1 MSNRIRTILSLLI
14 LVASAGTSVFA
25 GFPGTDVFL
34 PMVGRQAGVGASN
47 WYTTVWIH
55 NPGTVAATATVYLLE
70 RGTSNP
76 SPPSVEIL
84 VAPGDTEMLE
94 NVVDTYFHRQIFGAM
109 RVACPAQKLVVTS
122 RVYSQAV
129 GMAEKDSM
137 GQDFAG
143 VPASFAIGLGEKTQI
158 LGVYQTIPAT
168 SSEFRYNFGFVET
181 TGNTVTV
188 RVRAFDDNNA
198 EQGSKDFQVLRFSQR
213 QVAFK
218 DHFPTV
224 STECSRLEVEVIS
237 GAGKV
242 IAYGSGIAN
251 ASNDPTT
258 FEMAYPSRVL
268 AESAAPGITG
278 VTAGNGL
285 TGGGTSGTVTL
296 DIGAGAG
303 IAVTGDQV
311 SVAAGGVT
319 NGMLADGAV
328 GSSKIIYGAV
338 SNGHLAGGAV
348 TTDKIAD
355 GNVIAADLANGA
367 VTPAKLDTTGAASGQ
382 VLKVG
387 SPAHWADDGLTL
399 PFQGTGNT
407 TTAVFSVA
415 NTDATTTSVGI
426 LGAGRY
432 GVQGNG
438 GLAGVVGTV
447 DSPNAGFFPAA
458 VAGSAGTKIGV
469 NGTSISSEG
478 VFGKSTSGVG
488 VRGESTSSDGVL
500 GRASAAGM
508 AGVRGSNPDAA
519 GWAGYFQG
527 RVGITGALDC
537 TGCVVENDIA
547 GGAVSQTK
555 LGAAGAAAG
564 RVLGT
569 DGSGLQWVVPPQGTV
584 TGVTAGTGLTGGGTS
599 GSVTVGIANGG
610 VGTLQLA
617 DDAVTTQK
625 IPNGAVESDDLALGA
640 VKKASLSAPGGAPG
654 QVLGTDGTGLQWKD
668 ESLTLP
674 FAATQ
679 ASASTL
685 FSVANISSGYAI
697 SGGSSSGAGVAGHYG
712 TPLVASVGGVG
723 VLGQAQGGTG
733 VLGMSDYGWGVKG
746 WSASSMGVR
755 GEGSIGVFG
764 TGSTGVN
771 GQSSTGYGVLA
782 ESWGY
787 GLTGPALL
795 ARAGGPGGVAISA
808 EASSIDA
815 AVVVANTGN
824 GSGLVAGSPGSTG
837 VIGYSGVGR
846 PTQMAGVGVYGVS
859 SVIGV
864 LARSWGTGRTGA
876 ALNAQGE
883 NSSGGMAA
891 YLRNSSDYATA
902 HVANSGPGEVLYLQ
916 GGGGPF
922 VRAVDNAESDN
933 RFRVEYD
940 GTVYADGS
948 YNCGLSS
955 GCFNSGTGAD
965 LAERIDVT
973 ESLEPG
979 DVVEID
985 PDRPSHFRRSSRA
998 LSTAVAGVVS
1008 TSPAM
1013 TMNNNDLAGNDSG
1026 KRSDTRPLLALV
1038 GQIPVR
1044 VTAEGGPIAPGDL
1057 LVASSTPGH
1066 AMKAGATVPLGA
1078 VIGKAL
1084 GRLEEGSG
1092 MVPMLVMLR

>member
-1 MSNRIRTILSLLI
+1 MSNRIRTILSLVV
-14 LVASAGTSVFA
+14 LVAAAGAPALA
-25 GFPGTDVFL
+25 GFSGTDVFL
-34 PMVGRQAGVGASN
+34 PMVGRQAGVGTSN

-55 NPGTVAATATVYLLE
+55 NPGTAAATATVYLLE

-109 RVACPAQKLVVTS
+109 RVACPTQKLVVTS

-129 GMAEKDSM
+129 GTAEKDSM

-158 LGVYQTIPAT
+158 LGVYQTIPAGT
-168 SSEFRYNFGFVET
+168 SDFRYNFGFVET

-198 EQGSKDFQVLRFSQR
+198 EQGAKDFQVLRFSQR

-237 GAGKV
+237 GSGKV

-258 FEMAYPSRVL
+258 FEMAYPPRVL
-268 AESAAPGITG
+268 AENVAPEITG

-296 DIGAGAG
+296 DVGAGAG

-311 SVAAGGVT
+311 AIATGGVT

-355 GNVIAADLANGA
+355 GNVIAADLAAGA
-367 VTPAKLDTTGAASGQ
+367 VTPAKIASSITVGQ
-382 VLKVG
+382 VLTTVTGG
-387 SPAHWADDGLTL
+387 SPAPGDGTMALA
-399 PFQGTGNT
+399 GTSVAWQTPLGGDI
-407 TTAVFSVA
+407 TAVNTAADSGLQGGATSGDVSLSVKPGGISGTMLADGAVVSAKIQDGTIATADLAA
-415 NTDATTTSVGI
+415 NAVTTDRIAN
-426 LGAGRY
+426 GA
-432 GVQGNG
+432 
-438 GLAGVVGTV
+438 VGT
-447 DSPNAGFFPAA
+447 DDLANDA
-458 VAGSAGTKIGV
+458 VTSAKIADGTV
-469 NGTSISSEG
+469 AT
-478 VFGKSTSGVG
+478 
-488 VRGESTSSDGVL
+488 D
-500 GRASAAGM
+500 
-508 AGVRGSNPDAA
+508 
-519 GWAGYFQG
+519 
-527 RVGITGALDC
+527 
-537 TGCVVENDIA
+537 DIA
-547 GGAVSQTK
+547 NNAITQGKLSSGGASS
-555 LGAAGAAAG
+555 G

-569 DGSGLQWVVPPQGTV
+569 DGSSLQWVAQAQGTI
-584 TGVTAGTGLTGGGTS
+584 TGVTAGTGLAGGGTS

-610 VGTLQLA
+610 VGNGQLA
-617 DDAVTTQK
+617 DGSVTPGKLDSTGAAHGQVLKFGSGIAWTDDGLKLPFWATGSDASGLLRIDNTNTT
-625 IPNGAVESDDLALGA
+625 PMAFAVYGRGGSLGVQGMGTTGGVLGTVDDPSAPAPGGG
-640 VKKASLSAPGGAPG
+640 VIGTGGVRPGVVGASLSGPGVRGESASGTGVVGLANGTAGTAPNTGVYGKGMWTGVVGHSESGFGVEGDSTSSAG
-654 QVLGTDGTGLQWKD
+654 VLGTSTYGPGVFGRNGPSADSCSNCGVFGVSAAGYGVNGVSTSGRGVNGWSSAGTGVVG
-668 ESLTLP
+668 ESIS
-674 FAATQ
+674 ATG
-679 ASASTL
+679 
-685 FSVANISSGYAI
+685 VRGHGG
-697 SGGSSSGAGVAGHYG
+697 SGGFGVRGEVGVAPDVPGGVGVFGSSMVGGSGVLGRSDSGAGVEGGSGSGHG
-712 TPLVASVGGVG
+712 VVAS
-723 VLGQAQGGTG
+723 
-733 VLGMSDYGWGVKG
+733 SYGNGIAG
-746 WSASSMGVR
+746 SALYAEVM
-755 GEGSIGVFG
+755 
-764 TGSTGVN
+764 N
-771 GQSSTGYGVLA
+771 G
-782 ESWGY
+782 
-787 GLTGPALL
+787 
-795 ARAGGPGGVAISA
+795 GGVAIVA
-808 EASSIDA
+808 QNASSDA
-815 AVVVANTGN
+815 TAVLTNTG
-824 GSGLVAGSPGSTG
+824 SGDLIKAFS
-837 VIGYSGVGR
+837 Y
-846 PTQMAGVGVYGVS
+846 YGE
-859 SVIGV
+859 
-864 LARSWGTGRTGA
+864 L
-876 ALNAQGE
+876 
-883 NSSGGMAA
+883 
-891 YLRNSSDYATA
+891 
-902 HVANSGPGEVLYLQ
+902 
-916 GGGGPF
+916 
-922 VRAVDNAESDN
+922 
-933 RFRVEYD
+933 RFRVD
-940 GTVYADGS
+940 NNGTVYADGS

-955 GCFNSGTGAD
+955 GCFNSGSGAD

-1008 TSPAM
+1008 TAPAM

-1026 KRSDTRPLLALV
+1026 RRSDTRPLLALV

-1044 VTAEGGPIAPGDL
+1044 ATAEGGAIAPGDL

-1066 AMKAGATVPLGA
+1066 AMKAGATVPVGA